1 MANFLEFTLLAAV
14 MGFSIYLSLPL
25 VLHPR
30 AQGRFGVLL
39 SALALGILIFLLAD
53 IFGDVAGL
61 IAAPGALYLTVP
73 EYDAAFLVPVVL
85 VFLALMAF
93 ENPGARGKQEPTP
106 AVTALIIALAMGF
119 QNLTEGLV
127 FGSAWSAGEVGL
139 VGVIFTGFVLQN
151 ITEGFPIAVPFLGST
166 ERPPLDRLLVLF
178 FVGGAPTIAGAL
190 VGYVFNNTL
199 LDLIFDGAAIGAILY
214 VILPMMKAAFRST
227 AKPTTGIA
235 RIQVVYLGILAG
247 FVLGFL
253 VNAV

>member
-1 MANFLEFTLLAAV
+1 
-14 MGFSIYLSLPL
+14 
-25 VLHPR
+25 
-30 AQGRFGVLL
+30 
-39 SALALGILIFLLAD
+39 
-53 IFGDVAGL
+53 
-61 IAAPGALYLTVP
+61 
-73 EYDAAFLVPVVL
+73 
-85 VFLALMAF
+85 
-93 ENPGARGKQEPTP
+93 
-106 AVTALIIALAMGF
+106 
-119 QNLTEGLV
+119 
-127 FGSAWSAGEVGL
+127 
-139 VGVIFTGFVLQN
+139 VIFTGFVLQN